1 MRREQKNNEWKP
13 PVIIPARTFVQY
25 HKIQKFKK
33 IQVCLSALS
42 ACLPA
47 VIREELYS
55 HNICIKFEL
64 LGHCSVFLT
73 PFVFSSQSF
82 QHFLVKSCEKLV
94 ISLQFKGKMDD
105 NRATRAVTE
114 YQSLHQ
120 RFIINSKN
128 YSLQYS
134 HLYIVRLA
142 QMRKSLR

>member
-1 MRREQKNNEWKP
+1 MVLEKWGWDTYTSTRTYSITRFKNSK
-13 PVIIPARTFVQY
+13 
-25 HKIQKFKK
+25 KFRS
-33 IQVCLSALS
+33 VCLLCLLVSMVSLTLGKSCTLATSVWNLSCWDTALYFW
-42 ACLPA
+42 L
-47 VIREELYS
+47 
-55 HNICIKFEL
+55 H
-64 LGHCSVFLT
+64 
-73 PFVFSSQSF
+73 FVFSFHSF
-82 QHFLVKSCEKLV
+82 LHLLAKSGEKRV